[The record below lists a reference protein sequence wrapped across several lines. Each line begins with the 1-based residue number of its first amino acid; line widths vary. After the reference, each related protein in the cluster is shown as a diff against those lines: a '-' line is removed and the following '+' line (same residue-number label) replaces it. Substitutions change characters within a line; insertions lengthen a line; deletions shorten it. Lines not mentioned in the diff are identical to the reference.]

1 MRLILL
7 VFASM
12 VLLSAKAQSYL
23 PVSTLNFAQW
33 QPFSTYHP
41 YDDSN
46 NLNQKWYLTKYVGIS
61 AGFGFFN
68 GAGGSF
74 ISAPVGL
81 QLNHPLNNNFIAFAG
96 VSAAPAFF
104 NFSSSFTNPSY
115 PGNLTNAYGFGL
127 NSRVDLGLMYIND
140 AKTFSISGS
149 IGVDRYS
156 YPVFPSNKTTTLKNN
171 R

>member
-12 VLLSAKAQSYL
+12 VLLSTKAQSYL

-33 QPFSTYHP
+33 EPFSSYHP
-41 YDDSN
+41 ITDSN

-81 QLNHPLNNNFIAFAG
+81 QLNHPLNNNLIAFAG
-96 VSAAPAFF
+96 VSTAPA
-104 NFSSSFTNPSY
+104 
-115 PGNLTNAYGFGL
+115 
-127 NSRVDLGLMYIND
+127 
-140 AKTFSISGS
+140 
-149 IGVDRYS
+149 
-156 YPVFPSNKTTTLKNN
+156 
-171 R
+171 